1 LIRRLPATSR
11 NIAVTDKS
19 DSSRNIPF
27 VILAS
32 ASPRRQELLRQIG
45 VSFQAVVPEVDET
58 PRENESADAFVVRLA
73 LEKARN
79 GLRMARELGLRPAP
93 VLGADTC
100 IVVDD
105 EILGKPVDR
114 EHGVAMLARLAGRSH
129 DVLTGVALVDGDRE
143 QHAINRNRVT
153 FAPMTSDEIAA
164 YWDTG
169 EAADKAGA
177 YGVQGRAAA
186 YIERIEGSYSGIV
199 GLPLFEVTCMLKNLG
214 MQL

>member
-1 LIRRLPATSR
+1 M
-11 NIAVTDKS
+11 TDKS

-45 VSFQAVVPEVDET
+45 ISFQAVAPEVDET
-58 PRENESADAFVVRLA
+58 PRENESADSFVVRLA

-79 GLRMARELGLRPAP
+79 GLRMAHELGLTPAP

-100 IVVDD
+100 IVLDG

-114 EHGVAMLARLAGRSH
+114 EHGVAMLARLTGRSH
-129 DVLTGVALVDGDRE
+129 DVLTGIALVAGDRE
-143 QHAINRNRVT
+143 QHAVSRSQVT

>member
-11 NIAVTDKS
+11 IIAVTDKS
-19 DSSRNIPF
+19 DSSRNTPF

-32 ASPRRQELLRQIG
+32 ASPRRQELLGQIG
-45 VSFQAVVPEVDET
+45 VSFQTVVPDVDET
-58 PRENESADAFVVRLA
+58 PRENESADAFVERLA
-73 LEKARN
+73 VEKARN
-79 GLRMARELGLRPAP
+79 GLLLASELGMTNAP

-100 IVVDD
+100 IVFDG

-114 EHGVAMLARLAGRSH
+114 DHGIAMLARLAGHSH
-129 DVLTGVALVDGDRE
+129 EVLTGVALVDASRE
-143 QHAINRNRVT
+143 QHAISRNRVT
-153 FAPMTSDEIAA
+153 FAPMTPDEIAA

-177 YGVQGRAAA
+177 YGVQGKAAA

-199 GLPLFEVTCMLKNLG
+199 GLPLFEVAGMLKNLG